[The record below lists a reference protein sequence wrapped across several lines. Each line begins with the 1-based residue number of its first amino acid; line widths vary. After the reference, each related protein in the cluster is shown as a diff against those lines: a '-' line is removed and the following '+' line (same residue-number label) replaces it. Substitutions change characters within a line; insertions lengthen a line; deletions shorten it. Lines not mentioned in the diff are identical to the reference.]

1 MSGVHHIYDFAP
13 SACPGQPPVSAS
25 VASVAAVIN
34 LAAADLDPGILH
46 ADLALLPITPLHHLM
61 IMASSATSPSAR

>member
-13 SACPGQPPVSAS
+13 SACPGQPPVS
-25 VASVAAVIN
+25 ASVAAVIN

-46 ADLALLPITPLHHLM
+46 ADLALLPITLLHHLM